1 MKPSKSKKLS
11 PQDLRKPPAWL
22 EAANKS
28 FQQGP
33 LTHLSDEEIGQKCE
47 EIAEKAAKKRKHQTA
62 AR

>member
-1 MKPSKSKKLS
+1 MNPTRPKKIN
-11 PQDLRKPPAWL
+11 PQELRKPPAWL

-33 LTHLSDEEIGQKCE
+33 LASLSDEEIGQRCE
-47 EIAEKAAKKRKHQTA
+47 VIAAKAAKKRQHQTP

>member
-1 MKPSKSKKLS
+1 MNPASPKKLS
-11 PQDLRKPPAWL
+11 PQKLRKPPAWL

-33 LTHLSDEEIGQKCE
+33 LASLSDKEIGQRCE
-47 EIAEKAAKKRKHQTA
+47 VIAAKAAKNRQPQTS